1 MNEKKILRI
10 ISIMNR
16 EGLDEIEV
24 GSLFS
29 RIRIVKSGKTS
40 GTEGPQEGLFKRFSD
55 KEIPAPVKEA
65 ERPAEPAGEAQ
76 GKKVEDLEEILS
88 PMVGTFYR
96 SPAPEKDPFV
106 SVGNRVNKGD
116 IICLIEAM
124 KLMNE
129 IESEVDGV
137 IREILVDDA
146 QPVEYGQPIFLVES
160 S

>member
-1 MNEKKILRI
+1 MNKKKILNI

-16 EGLDEIEV
+16 EGLDEMEV
-24 GSLFS
+24 GNLFS
-29 RIRIVKSGKTS
+29 RIRIVRKRKTS
-40 GTEGPQEGLFKRFSD
+40 GSEEQKAGYANRVSAQE
-55 KEIPAPVKEA
+55 IAAPVKEGSGPS
-65 ERPAEPAGEAQ
+65 ESTEEIKGGE
-76 GKKVEDLEEILS
+76 KEDLSQILS

-106 SVGNRVNKGD
+106 SEGNSIRKGD

-137 IREILVDDA
+137 IRKILVDDA
-146 QPVEYGQPIFLVES
+146 QPVEYGQPLFLVES
-160 S
+160 T